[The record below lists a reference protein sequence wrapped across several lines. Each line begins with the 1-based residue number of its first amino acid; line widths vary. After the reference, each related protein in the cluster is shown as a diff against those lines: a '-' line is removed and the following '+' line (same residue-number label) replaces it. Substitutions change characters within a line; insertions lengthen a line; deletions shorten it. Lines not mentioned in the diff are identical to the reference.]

1 MPLITAGALS
11 ARAFGF
17 AGRGIVTLSTGT
29 VQEISATSLGSRS
42 ATITLADGN
51 IVTGS
56 YIHSN
61 NNQALRYRSLSIE
74 NSTAVFGAQQVYSRG
89 TCGGETIA
97 LNLAA
102 GNIISGRQMAHAEDG
117 TNSYTGSINLYYK
130 TLTLSYYNTL
140 VWGNA
145 TTSSTVQSGTW
156 VDIPGTAATKASAVN
171 ICTGQSYY
179 VGGGAC
185 GRMSYSSINHFLY
198 YRSFTVS

>member
-61 NNQALRYRSLSIE
+61 NNQALRYRSLSVE
-74 NSTAVFGAQQVYSRG
+74 NSTAVFGAQQVWSRG

-97 LNLAA
+97 LSLAA

-140 VWGNA
+140 VWGGET
-145 TTSSTVQSGTW
+145 TTSVVQSGTW
-156 VDIPGTAATKASAVN
+156 VDIPGTEVTKGSAVN

-179 VGGGAC
+179 VGGGRC
-185 GRMSYSSINHFLY
+185 GRLSYSSINHFLY

>member
-56 YIHSN
+56 FIHSN
-61 NNQALRYRSLSIE
+61 NNQALRYRSLSVE
-74 NSTAVFGAQQVYSRG
+74 NSNAVFGPQQVFSRG

-97 LNLAA
+97 LSLAA
-102 GNIISGRQMAHAEDG
+102 GNVISGRQMSHAEDG

-140 VWGNA
+140 VWGNEA
-145 TTSSTVQSGTW
+145 TSSTVQSGTW
-156 VDIPGTAATKASAVN
+156 VDIPDTEVTKASAVN
-171 ICTGQSYY
+171 ICTGQSYF
-179 VGGGAC
+179 VGGGRC
-185 GRMSYSSINHFLY
+185 GRMSYSNINHFLY